1 MTLTIS
7 QYTMK
12 IGPDEARELLANGAP
27 NRPVKKH
34 HVARL
39 AIDMRNGDWGQ
50 HGNPIVRDQ
59 NGRVIDGQHR
69 LIAVIESGATIEFC
83 FVDGVDAAMQD
94 SMDTGARRSV
104 GDQLAMRGEK
114 NTNALASAI
123 TLAMVWEQNGKLV
136 NFANYSHASVLRFFD
151 QHPGLRDSTN
161 FTIPF
166 AKKIKYPQGLA
177 GAMHYRM
184 AQLSPN
190 DADLFW
196 NLLGTGR
203 VIENSEV
210 IANLRDK
217 FQTSSKSDIAAMKK
231 VYRAAVTIR
240 AWNAWV
246 TGTQLKHIKW
256 APQNGEKFPTLINPN
271 DL

>member
-1 MTLTIS
+1 MTLTIN
-7 QYTMK
+7 QYIRL

-39 AIDMRNGDWGQ
+39 ATDMGNDDWGQ

-69 LIAVIESGATIEFC
+69 LLAVIESGATIEFC

-94 SMDTGARRSV
+94 SMDTGARRSL

-123 TLAMVWEQNGKLV
+123 TLAMVWELNGKLV
-136 NFANYSHASVLRFFD
+136 NFANFSHAGALRFFD

-161 FTIPF
+161 FTLQF
-166 AKKIKYPQGLA
+166 AKKIKYPAGLA
-177 GAMHYRM
+177 GAIHYRM

-196 NLLGTGR
+196 VLLGSGR

-217 FQTSSKSDIAAMKK
+217 FQTSSKSDKTAMKR
-231 VYRAAVTIR
+231 VYRAAVTVR

-246 TGTQLKHIKW
+246 TGQNLKQISW
-256 APQNGEKFPTLINPN
+256 APQRGEKFPTLINPN